1 MRNGYYCCDAASMIA
16 ALPDISVDLTITSP
30 PYGSM
35 KDYGASGQ
43 IGFGQTYEEYLNS
56 LVNVF
61 AVLFRKTAP
70 TGSLWVVADTFKEHS
85 QLRLLPFDLAN
96 RLNSVGWSLR
106 DGLENVIRI
115 NPPVAANR
123 FSLDDTAGINV
134 GQTMVEIGRTGA
146 GASCIGLF
154 VGLVLCAGAL
164 RVMRS
169 VLYGIGVY
177 DAPTLSFVV
186 LSLLFVTLLATT
198 LPTLRIAK
206 IDPANTLR
214 EE

>member
-106 DGLENVIRI
+106 DIIIWDKTKTLPWSGWGQLRRTFEYILFF
-115 NPPVAANR
+115 AKTS
-123 FSLDDTAGINV
+123 SLSHESLTKGC
-134 GQTMVEIGRTGA
+134 R
-146 GASCIGLF
+146 
-154 VGLVLCAGAL
+154 
-164 RVMRS
+164 RS
-169 VLYGIGVY
+169 VLVPG
-177 DAPTLSFVV
+177 
-186 LSLLFVTLLATT
+186 LLVF
-198 LPTLRIAK
+198 PNQ
-206 IDPANTLR
+206 P
-214 EE
+214 E